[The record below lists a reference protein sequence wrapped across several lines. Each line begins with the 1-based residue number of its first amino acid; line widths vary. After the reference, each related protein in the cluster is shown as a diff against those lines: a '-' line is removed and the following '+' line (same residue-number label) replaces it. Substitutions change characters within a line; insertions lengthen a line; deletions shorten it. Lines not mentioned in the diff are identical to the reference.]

1 MINFKKTI
9 TILIGLAI
17 LIGSFGMCFP
27 ILGSTFSPYYAVIAK
42 HIALSNNW
50 TDLILSGQDWL
61 DKPHFPFWITAI
73 SFKIFGI
80 NSFAY
85 ILPGFIFNLIGGL
98 YTYKLAKLWYD
109 EKVSVIAVLLYFT
122 TLHLMLS
129 AIDIRAEAYLL
140 GEIMPAC
147 YYFLIFDRQKTIKA
161 LLLASF
167 FSGLA
172 MMTKGIFVMV
182 TIASGLVCLWIYQ
195 KRFKNFIDWKWYLA
209 IILSVLFTLPE
220 IISLYIQFDI
230 HPDKIVFGV
239 QHVSGVRWF
248 FWDSQFGRFFNT
260 GPIATTNPMPYHWL
274 FFVHTFLWAFLP
286 WWPIFF
292 GALYTSIKNIRKPEA
307 SEELNGSLDL
317 SSANVYFMSSFFTT
331 FILFSATSFQVD
343 HYTNII
349 FPFACI
355 ICAKWL
361 LDLCKVNELIINRY
375 NKIIICI
382 EIFFSA
388 IFLSASII
396 ISIIAFAGYLRI
408 TLVATTCIITIVLIM
423 LRKKYGGLKCV
434 VFPVVSIL
442 TLFVTIMCVNG
453 IEYAKYDAGYNIAQE
468 LNRDAHGEIIGYKM
482 DDMPLKSLDFYS
494 KNHYTSSENLDT
506 LQQSRQPFY
515 IVTSENELKLV
526 QKKFQ
531 NTQVYM
537 NFNGCQI
544 GTFMANILHKD
555 KLQSALNKYVVIKVN

>member
-1 MINFKKTI
+1 M
-9 TILIGLAI
+9 
-17 LIGSFGMCFP
+17 
-27 ILGSTFSPYYAVIAK
+27 
-42 HIALSNNW
+42 
-50 TDLILSGQDWL
+50 LSGQDWL
-61 DKPHFPFWITAI
+61 DKPHFPFWITAV

-85 ILPGFIFNLIGGL
+85 ILPGFIFNLIGAL

-109 EKVSVIAVLLYFT
+109 EKVSLLAVLSYLT

-140 GEIMPAC
+140 GEIIPAC
-147 YYFLIFDRQKTIKA
+147 YYFLLFDRQKTVKA
-161 LLLASF
+161 LILASF

-182 TIASGLVCLWIYQ
+182 TIASGLICLWIYQ

-220 IISLYIQFDI
+220 IISLYIQFDM

-292 GALYTSIKNIRKPEA
+292 GALYTSIKNIRKPDA
-307 SEELNGSLDL
+307 SGELNL
-317 SSANVYFMSSFFTT
+317 SSANIYFMSSFFIT

-355 ICAKWL
+355 VCAKWL
-361 LDLCKVNELIINRY
+361 LDLCKVNEPSINRY
-375 NKIIICI
+375 NKIITCI
-382 EIFFSA
+382 EIFFS
-388 IFLSASII
+388 ILFLSVSIV
-396 ISIIAFAGYLRI
+396 ISVIVFAGYLRI
-408 TLVATTCIITIVLIM
+408 ALVAIVCIVSIVLVAF
-423 LRKKYGGLKCV
+423 RKRCGGLKCV
-434 VFPVVSIL
+434 IFPVDSIL
-442 TLFVTIMCVNG
+442 TLFVIIMCVNG
-453 IEYAKYDAGYNIAQE
+453 IEYAKYDAGYSIAQQ
-468 LNRDAHGEIIGYKM
+468 LNRSVHGDVIGYKM

-494 KNHYTSSENLDT
+494 KNHYISSENLDT
-506 LQQSRQPFY
+506 LHLVSKPFY
-515 IVTSENELKLV
+515 IVTHDNELKLV
-526 QKKFQ
+526 QGKFK

-537 NFNGCQI
+537 NSSGCQI
-544 GTFMANILHKD
+544 GTFMTNILHKD
-555 KLQSALNKYVVIKVN
+555 KLQAALDKYVVIKVN